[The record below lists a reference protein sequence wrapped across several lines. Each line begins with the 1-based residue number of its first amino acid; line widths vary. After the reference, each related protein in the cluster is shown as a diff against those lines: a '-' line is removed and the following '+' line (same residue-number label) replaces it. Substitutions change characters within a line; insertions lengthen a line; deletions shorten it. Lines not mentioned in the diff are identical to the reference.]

1 MATSILETAIRGG
14 IRTAAS
20 LSPALGAR
28 AALPVLFL
36 AAPPMPLG
44 VSSPL
49 AAATERNADTGSLIV
64 RGRPITTYAWGSGDR
79 SVLLLHGWRGRATQ
93 FAPLIAQLTAA
104 GMRVVSFDAPAHG
117 TSPGRTTDLRDW
129 VAAAGQLHERDGSFD
144 AIVGHSLGGLA
155 ALTAARE
162 LAPTPAVAVV
172 SAPTNPGRILTE
184 FADELALPETARPHL
199 TRRFA
204 ARVDE
209 TQATL
214 LDRYDAAAHP
224 LSESTRLLIVH
235 DKQDRRIPD
244 SEALRLREAHGE
256 RAQLLR
262 TSGLGHSRILA
273 AEPVVTALA
282 EFVTAAAQDHATP
295 DDPSG
300 S

>member
-28 AALPVLFL
+28 AAVPVLFL

-44 VSSPL
+44 ASSPL
-49 AAATERNADTGSLIV
+49 AAATERAADTTSLIV
-64 RGRPITTYAWGSGDR
+64 RGRPITSYAWGSGER

-117 TSPGRTTDLRDW
+117 ASPGRTTDLRDW
-129 VAAAGQLHERDGSFD
+129 VAAAGQLHDRDGGFD

-162 LAPTPAVAVV
+162 VAPTAAVAVV
-172 SAPTNPGRILTE
+172 SAPTSPARILTE
-184 FADELALPETARPHL
+184 FADELALPEPARPHL
-199 TRRFA
+199 TRQFA
-204 ARVDE
+204 ARVNE
-209 TQATL
+209 THATL
-214 LDRYDAAAHP
+214 RDRYDAAAHP
-224 LSESTRLLIVH
+224 LPESTRLLIIH
-235 DKQDRRIPD
+235 DQEDRRIPD
-244 SEALRLREAHGE
+244 SEALRLHDAHGG
-256 RAQLLR
+256 RAQLMR

-273 AEPVVTALA
+273 AEPVVTALT
-282 EFVTAAAQDHATP
+282 EFAAARSEGNVSL

-300 S
+300 T